1 MFFREVAGPANA
13 PTLML
18 LHGWT
23 ATADLNFFTCYHALG
38 EHFRVIAPDQRGHG
52 RGIRS
57 NKPFTLAACADDAAA
72 LADQLGIATFI
83 PVGYSMGGTVAQ
95 LLWKRHEPRV
105 RALVLAATSGYFAST
120 RQERL
125 SFLGLHGLGALARI
139 TPSSA
144 RERITERV
152 YLQRKV
158 SNWEPWAAAQLQ
170 QHDWRTILE
179 AGGALGSFNSRDWI
193 RTVEAPSSPTGAMST
208 RSNSPPSWTAR
219 PSSPHSATSR
229 LDPRPTTRTG
239 TSRPVATCR
248 ATAAATAQ
256 RLKELL
262 WRWGALSRPRLGS
275 SDPIREDASHHV
287 GDFLDISIA
296 HRDDPWA
303 ASGLHFHLAIFLI
316 DHVDQLF
323 DEVQV

>member
-1 MFFREVAGPANA
+1 MTNTEPRTPFLPPGREVTLPGRGTMFFREVAGPPDA

-23 ATADLNFFTCYHALG
+23 ATADLNFFTCYEALG
-38 EHFRVIAPDQRGHG
+38 KHFRVIAPDQRGHG

-72 LADQLGIATFI
+72 LADHLDIATFI

-95 LLWKRHEPRV
+95 LLWKRHEARV
-105 RALVLAATSGYFAST
+105 RALVLAATSGYFVST

-125 SFLGLHGLGALARI
+125 SFLGLHGLGVLARV
-139 TPSSA
+139 TPPGA

-158 SNWEPWAAAQLQ
+158 SDWEPWAAAQLQ

-193 RTVEAPSSPTGAMST
+193 RTVDVPSSVVITMRDRVVPVKRQMRLFEALPRAEAFRVEADHDAVYARADEFVPTLVRAC
-208 RSNSPPSWTAR
+208 RSA
-219 PSSPHSATSR
+219 
-229 LDPRPTTRTG
+229 
-239 TSRPVATCR
+239 VER
-248 ATAAATAQ
+248 AKA
-256 RLKELL
+256 
-262 WRWGALSRPRLGS
+262 
-275 SDPIREDASHHV
+275 
-287 GDFLDISIA
+287 
-296 HRDDPWA
+296 
-303 ASGLHFHLAIFLI
+303 
-316 DHVDQLF
+316 
-323 DEVQV
+323 